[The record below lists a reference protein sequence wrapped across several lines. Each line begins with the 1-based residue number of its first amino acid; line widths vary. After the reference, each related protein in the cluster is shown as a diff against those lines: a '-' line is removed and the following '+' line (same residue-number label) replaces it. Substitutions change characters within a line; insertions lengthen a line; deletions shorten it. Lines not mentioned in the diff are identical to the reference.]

1 MRSAATAATDVLP
14 QQTDTLMSSVL
25 GETEPGALVEVAL
38 YFRESFGNQ
47 TRIDYGSG
55 ERLMAGCVS

>member
-1 MRSAATAATDVLP
+1 MSIFMDIGLTPLCCL
-14 QQTDTLMSSVL
+14 QQTDTLMASVL

-55 ERLMAGCVS
+55 TP